1 MTGSLG
7 VDTAFFGKA
16 SSSLGSASGVLKA
29 VGFKAILCWH
39 YLVLFSPV
47 LVAKTYSEE
56 MQTLFTRQFPM
67 YVSMSLAF
75 GLLML
80 IGKRLIGDDRPSR
93 KSLLTIGV
101 LGVLATLISVMVHP
115 LARPIRVAS
124 VLFLGPV
131 EAVAMF
137 LWLRFYVRDAE
148 DRLLR
153 QFAIDMI
160 FGGVVAFLICNFME
174 PLNYVFTAVLPLVA
188 MVSLDE
194 SWPHG
199 KEAENDGVKRA
210 VEANSQV
217 VFSGGG
223 VS

>member
-7 VDTAFFGKA
+7 VGAGLRGK
-16 SSSLGSASGVLKA
+16 STSFESALGVLKA

-39 YLVLFSPV
+39 YIVLFSPV

-80 IGKRLIGDDRPSR
+80 FGKKLIGDDRPGR
-93 KSLLTIGV
+93 KTLLVVGV
-101 LGVLATLISVMVHP
+101 LGVLATLFSVVVHP
-115 LARPIRVAS
+115 LPRPVRVAS

-160 FGGVVAFLICNFME
+160 FGGVAAFLICNFME
-174 PLNYVFTAVLPLVA
+174 PLNYAFTAVLPLVA

-194 SWPHG
+194 SWCHAKDQESRFMEPS
-199 KEAENDGVKRA
+199 
-210 VEANSQV
+210 VEFGSQV
-217 VFSGGG
+217 AFPGGG